1 MFDEDEPAGQKEKQQ
16 VVDCRVLHHGFGRT
30 LKYRR
35 EASAS
40 RVCGRT
46 GCGQCSYYRLPT
58 LRKQETG
65 QEKRCLGRLDLLLL
79 HKAENVESLNRAIG
93 KEAVHRVLDVSVNLK
108 HRAQFGDDQ

>member
-1 MFDEDEPAGQKEKQQ
+1 MRMNQPAKKKNSRLLIAAFYTMVLEEPLSTAARQARVECAGGP
-16 VVDCRVLHHGFGRT
+16 VVGRAVT
-30 LKYRR
+30 IV
-35 EASAS
+35 S
-40 RVCGRT
+40 R
-46 GCGQCSYYRLPT
+46 P